1 MRLVREEV
9 YKICSRRIVKVSF
22 GAVLAGIVLIF
33 MVIGP
38 WEERCSIGSGESRQD
53 YSKFDAIARDKELAA
68 EFEGVLTDDVVSR
81 MAQTCFFQEY
91 AANGTVT
98 NRNYIN
104 TFFTRNG
111 LTDGIFN
118 GPEPVKATR
127 TLPLGS
133 TAMGSLTGEPVYFTY
148 VRGWQVLKEL
158 FSVGALLMGVFVI
171 IALSSVFSEE
181 YSLKTISVLLATAH
195 GKTRDILAKLAAGVV
210 LCVGVFGI
218 CTSLMV
224 LLCGCVYGF
233 QGLGCFAGMLEG
245 SWMPSREWMVSVS
258 YISIGAFFVRYF
270 LLALSGLLLLAVFTL
285 FASAVSEQNF
295 TALILG
301 LVFFL
306 LPVLLWILYEMNFM
320 RMSPKVSLFFKSL
333 ICCSPIYSC
342 FDVIEQVTTKSML
355 LFRGGESAAIA
366 IPCLWV
372 MVWRYRNYQG

>member
-1 MRLVREEV
+1 M
-9 YKICSRRIVKVSF
+9 
-22 GAVLAGIVLIF
+22 
-33 MVIGP
+33 
-38 WEERCSIGSGESRQD
+38 
-53 YSKFDAIARDKELAA
+53 
-68 EFEGVLTDDVVSR
+68 
-81 MAQTCFFQEY
+81 
-91 AANGTVT
+91 
-98 NRNYIN
+98 
-104 TFFTRNG
+104 
-111 LTDGIFN
+111 
-118 GPEPVKATR
+118 
-127 TLPLGS
+127 
-133 TAMGSLTGEPVYFTY
+133 
-148 VRGWQVLKEL
+148 L
-158 FSVGALLMGVFVI
+158 FRS
-171 IALSSVFSEE
+171 
-181 YSLKTISVLLATAH
+181 

-245 SWMPSREWMVSVS
+245 SWMLSREWMVSVS

-295 TALILG
+295 TALLLG